1 MLFNFQYKLPVSVI
15 EESKNDE
22 NLAKIINDSR
32 AFDVRTPPIS
42 P

>member
-22 NLAKIINDSR
+22 NLAKIIYESR
-32 AFDVRTPPIS
+32 AFDARSPPIS